1 MQPDFHHGLPVRR
14 LYWRV
19 MRALLLLLA
28 AFAAA
33 LPADTGAQGDK
44 PLDIQFIDV
53 EGGQATL
60 VVSPSGESLLV
71 DTGYV
76 GFNDRD
82 ADRIAA
88 AVKQAGLTR
97 IDYLIVTH
105 YHGDH
110 VGGVPA
116 LAARV
121 PIRTFVDHEPT
132 VEQGER
138 PAKLYNDYLAVRAK
152 ARHIL
157 ARPGDTL
164 PIAGVDVR
172 FVSAAGDLITKPLA
186 GAGAPN
192 ALCKDFTPK
201 PPDPTENARSVGM
214 VLSFG
219 SFRMLDLGDLTWNKE
234 HDLVCPNNLLG
245 AVDLYLTTHHGLDQS
260 GPAVLVHAVAPRV
273 AIMNNG
279 AKKGGMASAWRI
291 IRDSPGLE
299 DLWQLHYAVDAGADA
314 NAAEPFIANRDE
326 TTAHGLRV
334 AAGRD
339 GRFVVTNTRNGM
351 SKIYQPRRALAR
363 R

>member
-1 MQPDFHHGLPVRR
+1 
-14 LYWRV
+14 
-19 MRALLLLLA
+19 MRPLLLFFTVLA
-28 AFAAA
+28 SAA
-33 LPADTGAQGDK
+33 LAQPAAQAPADK
-44 PLDIQFIDV
+44 PLEIQFIDV

-60 VVSPSGESLLV
+60 FASPSDESLLV

-76 GFNDRD
+76 GFNGRD

-88 AVKQAGLTR
+88 AVKQAGLSR
-97 IDYLIVTH
+97 IDYLVVTH
-105 YHGDH
+105 YHADH

-116 LAARV
+116 LASRV
-121 PIRTFVDHEPT
+121 PIGTFVDHGPT
-132 VEQGER
+132 VEEGEG

-157 ARPGDTL
+157 ARPGETL
-164 PIAGVDVR
+164 PVKGLDVR
-172 FVSAAGDLITKPLA
+172 FVSAAGNLITKPLA

-192 ALCKDFTPK
+192 PLCRNFNAK
-201 PPDPTENARSVGM
+201 PADPTENARSVGM
-214 VLSFG
+214 VISFG
-219 SFRMLDLGDLTWNKE
+219 TFRMLDLGDLTWNKE

-260 GPAVLVHAVAPRV
+260 GPAALVHAVAPRV
-273 AIMNNG
+273 VIMNNG

-291 IRDSPGLE
+291 MRDSPGLE

-314 NAAEPFIANRDE
+314 NVAEPFIANRDE
-326 TTAHGLRV
+326 TTAHGIRV
-334 AAGRD
+334 TAGRD

-351 SKIYQPRRALAR
+351 SKTYQPRRALAR

>member
-1 MQPDFHHGLPVRR
+1 
-14 LYWRV
+14 
-19 MRALLLLLA
+19 MRPLLLFFTVLA
-28 AFAAA
+28 GAA
-33 LPADTGAQGDK
+33 LAQPAAQAPADK
-44 PLDIQFIDV
+44 PLEIQFIDV

-60 VVSPSGESLLV
+60 FASPSGESLLV

-76 GFNDRD
+76 GFNGRD

-88 AVKQAGLTR
+88 AVKQAGLSR
-97 IDYLIVTH
+97 IDYLVVTH
-105 YHGDH
+105 YHTDH

-116 LAARV
+116 LASRV
-121 PIRTFVDHEPT
+121 PIGTFVDHGPT
-132 VEQGER
+132 VEEGEG

-157 ARPGDTL
+157 ARPGETL
-164 PIAGVDVR
+164 PVKGLDIR
-172 FVSAAGDLITKPLA
+172 FVSAAGNLITKPLA

-192 ALCKDFTPK
+192 PLCRNFTAK
-201 PPDPTENARSVGM
+201 PADPTENARSVGM
-214 VLSFG
+214 VISFG

-234 HDLVCPNNLLG
+234 HELVCPNNLLG

-260 GPAVLVHAVAPRV
+260 GPAALVHAVAPRV
-273 AIMNNG
+273 VIMNNG

-291 IRDSPGLE
+291 MRDSPGLE

-314 NAAEPFIANRDE
+314 NVTEPFIANRDE
-326 TTAHGLRV
+326 TTAHGIRV
-334 AAGRD
+334 TAGRD

-351 SKIYQPRRALAR
+351 SKTYQPRRALAR